1 MMRKKKPEPKP
12 SPQPTSQRA
21 PEPEVQGSANVMTA
35 EQIAGVL
42 EEIAAF
48 LEILGEN
55 PFKVRAYANA
65 ARLIPGLG
73 DELPALIQNGE
84 LQKVRGIGGGI
95 AERIEMLARTGR
107 LDYHD
112 ELRAKIPPGLLEM
125 LRIPGIGP
133 KKAKLLFDTLDIGSV
148 DSLEQACRDNKLLDI
163 RGFGEKTQE
172 NILRGIDHA
181 RRAAARF
188 FWSVAAAH
196 ALPAFEALRAH
207 PAAQRAALAGS
218 LRRRKEIVHD
228 VDIVVSTRDP
238 DAVSGA
244 FATGPWV
251 DRVLGSGPT
260 KTSLLHPSGLQIDL
274 RVVSDTQFPYALH
287 HFTGS
292 KAHNIAM
299 RGRAVRMGI
308 KINEYGLFRGTK
320 LIPCADEGEIFAAL
334 GLQFVPPELRE
345 DTGEIDAAERH
356 AIPGALIELGDLR
369 GAFHVHTK
377 YSDGRDTLADM
388 VRAARALGWQYIG
401 ISDHSQSSSAYGM
414 SPVKVGEQLEELKQ
428 LAATERGIRI
438 FCGVESDILPDGSL
452 DYPDEILRRFDFVI
466 ASVHTE
472 FRLDRDTQTRRVLRA
487 LENPCTTILG
497 HPTSRMFFEEPG
509 MDLDL
514 GAVFTAAA
522 RSGVA
527 VEINGQPKRM
537 DPDGD
542 MIRQARDHGALFCVD
557 PDAHGVRAL
566 GNVEYG
572 VGLARRGWLEKR
584 HVLNTQDVGN
594 MAAHLQAR
602 RERMEGR

>member
-1 MMRKKKPEPKP
+1 
-12 SPQPTSQRA
+12 
-21 PEPEVQGSANVMTA
+21 MTA
-35 EQIAGVL
+35 EQIADVL

-65 ARLIPGLG
+65 ARLLPGIG
-73 DELPALIQNGE
+73 DELPALIQSGE

-95 AERIEMLARTGR
+95 AERIEMLARTGK
-107 LDYHD
+107 LDYRE

-148 DSLEQACRDNKLLDI
+148 DALERACREDKLLGI

-172 NILRGIDHA
+172 NILRGIDFA

-196 ALPAFEALRAH
+196 AQPVFEALRAH
-207 PAAQRAALAGS
+207 PAAQRVALAGS

-228 VDIVVSTRDP
+228 VDIVLSTADP
-238 DAVSGA
+238 EALSTA
-244 FATGPWV
+244 FASGPWA

-260 KTSLLHPSGLQIDL
+260 KTSILHPSGLQIDL
-274 RVVSDTQFPYALH
+274 RVVSDMQFPYALH

-308 KINEYGLFRGTK
+308 KINEYGLFHGTD
-320 LIPCADEGEIFAAL
+320 LISCADEGEIFAAL

-345 DTGEIDAAERH
+345 DTGEIDAAERQ
-356 AIPGALIELGDLR
+356 AIPAGLIELADLR

-377 YSDGRDTLADM
+377 YSDGRDSLADM
-388 VRAARALGWQYIG
+388 VRAARDLGWQYIG
-401 ISDHSQSSSAYGM
+401 ISDHSQSATAYGM
-414 SPVKVGEQLEELKQ
+414 SPDKLGEQFDELER

-438 FCGVESDILPDGSL
+438 FRGIESDILADGSL

-466 ASVHTE
+466 ASVHTD

-487 LENPCTTILG
+487 LENPFTTILG
-497 HPTSRMFFEEPG
+497 HPTSRMFFDEPG
-509 MDLDL
+509 MELDL
-514 GAVFTAAA
+514 GTVFTAAA
-522 RSGVA
+522 RCGVA

-537 DPDGD
+537 DPDGE
-542 MIRQARDHGALFCVD
+542 MIRQARDHGASFCVD
-557 PDAHGVRAL
+557 PDAHGVPAL
-566 GNVEYG
+566 RNVEYG
-572 VGLARRGWLEKR
+572 VGLARRGWLEKH
-584 HVLNTQDVGN
+584 HVLNTRDVEG

-602 RERMEGR
+602 RERREAR